1 MEAAGI
7 LKTVSRDWQSGKFLL
22 TFEVE
27 GDITWQLEGIREQR
41 LSIAARR
48 FRRKR
53 SLDANAYYWQLLSK
67 LAESAG
73 ISKSRAHN
81 LMLRRYGQTEMVDGR
96 MIYVVVPD
104 DESGEEK
111 ALEAETYHIKPTSEV
126 KQARD
131 GSVFRTYIMLRGSS
145 TYDTHEM
152 SELINGLVS
161 ECQEMGIETMTPD
174 QLAEMMVLY
183 EQHRK
188 KVNSS

>member
-27 GDITWQLEGIREQR
+27 GDITQQLEGIREQR
-41 LSIAARR
+41 LSIVARR
-48 FRRKR
+48 FRKKR
-53 SLDANAYYWQLLSK
+53 SLDANAYYWQLLSR

-73 ISKSRAHN
+73 ISKNRAHN
-81 LMLRRYGQTEMVDGR
+81 LMLRRYGQMETVDGR

-104 DESGEEK
+104 DDSGEEK

-131 GSVFRTYIMLRGSS
+131 GAAFRTYIMLRGSS
-145 TYDTHEM
+145 TYDTREM

-161 ECQEMGIETMTPD
+161 ECREMGIETMTPD
-174 QLAEMMVLY
+174 QLAEMMALY

-188 KVNSS
+188 KERP

>member
-53 SLDANAYYWQLLSK
+53 SLDSNAYYWQLLSR

-73 ISKSRAHN
+73 ISKNRAHN
-81 LMLRRYGQTEMVDGR
+81 LMLRRYGQTETVDGQ

-104 DESGEEK
+104 DDSGEEK

-131 GSVFRTYIMLRGSS
+131 GAAFRTYIMLRGSS
-145 TYDTHEM
+145 TYDTREM

-161 ECQEMGIETMTPD
+161 ECREMGIETMTPD
-174 QLAEMMVLY
+174 QLAEMMALY

-188 KVNSS
+188 KERP

>member
-53 SLDANAYYWQLLSK
+53 SLDANAYYWQLLSR

-73 ISKSRAHN
+73 ISKNRAHN
-81 LMLRRYGQTEMVDGR
+81 LMLRRYGQTETVDGR

-104 DESGEEK
+104 DDSGEEK

-131 GSVFRTYIMLRGSS
+131 GAAIRTYIKLRGSS
-145 TYDTHEM
+145 TYDTREM

-161 ECQEMGIETMTPD
+161 ECREMGIETMTPD
-174 QLAEMMVLY
+174 QLAEMMALY

-188 KVNSS
+188 KERP

>member
-27 GDITWQLEGIREQR
+27 GDITRQLEGIREQR
-41 LSIAARR
+41 LSIVARR

-53 SLDANAYYWQLLSK
+53 SLDANAYYWQLLSR

-73 ISKSRAHN
+73 ISKNRAHN
-81 LMLRRYGQTEMVDGR
+81 LMLRRYGQTETVDGR

-104 DESGEEK
+104 DDSGEEK

-131 GSVFRTYIMLRGSS
+131 GAALRTYIMLRGSS
-145 TYDTHEM
+145 TYDTREM

-161 ECQEMGIETMTPD
+161 ECREMGIETMTPD
-174 QLAEMMVLY
+174 QLAEMMALH
-183 EQHRK
+183 EQH
-188 KVNSS
+188 